1 MKRVVGLASVLFGM
15 MLMYTPVSAGDINR
29 DHVHLTGAKGH
40 SYRQPRRYRRGRVAK
55 RRGFYSYTYRDTLPT
70 YYDPPT
76 QGAPFD
82 SGFFFD
88 SAIRPNGGNSP
99 YMN

>member
-1 MKRVVGLASVLFGM
+1 MKRVLGFALVLFGM
-15 MLMYTPVSAGDINR
+15 AIMYTPVSAGDFNR
-29 DHVHLTGAKGH
+29 DHVHRTGAKGH

-70 YYDPPT
+70 YHNPPT

-88 SAIRPNGGNSP
+88 SAIRPNGGNAP